1 MDKSTDKSHP
11 DIVKPD
17 SGLCW
22 FITFFAYLLQN
33 KQASKQT
40 NGAIL
45 ACVAGGIVWVRD

>member
-1 MDKSTDKSHP
+1 MDKSLP

-17 SGLCW
+17 SGLLH
-22 FITFFAYLLQN
+22 FSPIFSKTS
-33 KQASKQT
+33 KQTNKQT